1 MSKLCDNKNPLFRD
15 GTSQQQRLIKAL
27 LPEYVSVDER
37 DMNDLIE
44 FVNKFTSLIQYYSI
58 NNQQDGTWK
67 ELMVGQFIDGLN
79 QKTEPHYALFIAFLE
94 LFRFAQEDVNTFTK
108 RHLDFYYQDVL
119 KLVKKSADPDQV
131 FILLELA
138 QTASGVLIP
147 ETTGLDGGEDTL
159 GNALVYQ
166 TERSVLIN
174 KAKTVSFKALFY
186 NKANDSRL
194 YASPVANSK
203 NGLGEEIESPE
214 PKWRTFGTIADPSA
228 PFNAGNVDRTPADVG
243 FAIASPVLFM
253 AEGVRIVQLTV
264 TVNSVA
270 GITNN
275 MLADAFQ
282 VSFSG
287 EEDWIIPSTDPT
299 KTPVDTT
306 YLGAPGSNTIIIQR
320 TLTTDQEAVVA
331 YNLEEESERFNGTWP
346 VVKVILDP
354 ASVNNPFIYEALKG
368 IRVNTVK
375 IDVDVQEVRN
385 IIVQNDNGVLDAS
398 KPFQPFGS
406 RPQITSS
413 FYIGSQEVFR
423 KNLTD
428 ISVNLT
434 WKGLP
439 ETSTGFY
446 GYYQSYL
453 PVITNASKRR
463 TNQNF
468 KAQVDILEGKSWKQ
482 LLSWTSGAARLFNEE
497 PIAVSPAIPLSN
509 GFLLIS
515 APLYPFGRKLVPF
528 REMAVTNNPV
538 LNTFKGNPELP
549 ELESYSV
556 NSTSG
561 FLRLQLQNID
571 FGHGEYQNS
580 YAVRAINAATD
591 KLPGFPLPNEPYT
604 PTISEISVN
613 YSASDEVSLITNA
626 VNQSADSFNSKTV
639 SYYHIEPFG
648 VHEVHPYLFRETTFA
663 NLLPKY
669 NDEGTLYIGISN
681 FTAPG
686 TLSVLFKVAEGSSN
700 PNLPVQT
707 VKWSILSN
715 NEWITLPGN
724 RIISDSTM
732 GLLTSG
738 IIEFDLP
745 KSMTANNSILPSE
758 LVWLKA
764 AVENDSAA
772 ICDMIEI
779 HAQAVTAVF
788 RDSGNDPKHYD
799 AALPAESIT
808 EFVNGIAGISEI
820 SQPYASFGGRSVESD
835 EAYYIRVSERL
846 RHKNRAVMIWDY
858 ERLVLEEFPKV
869 YKVKCMNHTRYLAPN
884 NIKEII
890 PGHVSLAVVA
900 NLRNHNAV
908 NLLKP
913 QSSLVLLER
922 IREFISQ
929 INPPSVELH
938 VKNPI
943 YEEIFVRFNVRFHP
957 GVDPGF
963 HSRLLNDEIKGF
975 LAPWA
980 YEALEI
986 SFGATIEA
994 SVILNFIEKRPYV
1007 DYITCFEM
1015 DQITPTETLKNI
1027 QLAKAHSGA
1036 SILTSVEEHEIYVL
1050 ETEDCECDDNIVS
1063 GPKAAADC
1071 SCGCGGDCASGGS
1084 SGSGQSGSGSGQTN
1098 SNSGVGAGIVGTN
1111 FIVGNGTPLGDDG
1124 VGSMGIDDDFV
1135 IG

>member
-44 FVNKFTSLIQYYSI
+44 FVNKFTTLVQYYSI
-58 NNQQDGTWK
+58 NNQPDGSWK
-67 ELMVGQFIDGLN
+67 ELMVGQFIDDLN

-94 LFRFAQEDVNTFTK
+94 LFGYAQKDINTFTK

-119 KLVKKSADPDQV
+119 KLIKKSADPDQV
-131 FILLELA
+131 FVLFELA

-147 ETTGLDGGEDTL
+147 EGTGLVGGKDES
-159 GNALVYQ
+159 GNPLVYQ
-166 TERSVLIN
+166 TERDVLIS
-174 KAKTVSFKALFY
+174 KAKTGFFKALYY
-186 NKANDSRL
+186 NKANDGRL
-194 YASPVANSK
+194 YASPIANSK
-203 NGLGEEIESPE
+203 NGLGEEIDSPE
-214 PKWRTFGTIADPSA
+214 PKWRTFGAINDPSA
-228 PFNAGNVDRTPADVG
+228 PFNAANTDRIPAEIG
-243 FAIASPVLFM
+243 FAMSSPVLFM
-253 AEGVRIVQLTV
+253 AEGVRIVQLTLQ
-264 TVNSVA
+264 VNSVA
-270 GITNN
+270 GIANN
-275 MLADAFQ
+275 MLTDAFH

-287 EEDWIIPSTDPT
+287 EKDWIIPLADPA
-299 KTPVDTT
+299 KTPPDAT
-306 YLGAPGSNTIIIQR
+306 YLGAPGTNTIIIQR
-320 TLTTDQEAVVA
+320 TLTSDQEAVVA
-331 YNLEEESERFNGTWP
+331 YQLEDETERFAGEWP
-346 VVKVILDP
+346 VVKVLLNP

-368 IRVNTVK
+368 IRVNSVK
-375 IDVDVQEVRN
+375 IEVDVQEVRN

-413 FYIGSQEVFR
+413 FYIGSQEIFR
-423 KNLTD
+423 KNLTE

-439 ETSTGFY
+439 AGSTGFND
-446 GYYQSYL
+446 YYQSYL
-453 PVITNASKRR
+453 PVINDLSKRR

-468 KAQVDILEGKSWKQ
+468 KAQVDILDGKSWKP
-482 LLSWTSGAARLFNEE
+482 LLPWTSNAARLFDDE
-497 PIAVSPAIPLSN
+497 PLVVTQASVSGGLFGFIPFILP
-509 GFLLIS
+509 FL
-515 APLYPFGRKLVPF
+515 GRKLVPF
-528 REMAVTNNPV
+528 RQISVSGNAV

-571 FGHGEYQNS
+571 FGHGDYQNS
-580 YAVRAINAATD
+580 YAVRAINAATN
-591 KLPGFPLPNEPYT
+591 KTPGFPLPNEPYT

-613 YSASDEVSLITNA
+613 YSASDEVNLVNNA
-626 VNQSADSFNSKTV
+626 VNKTVESFQTKSV
-639 SYYHIEPFG
+639 SYYHVEPFG
-648 VHEVHPYLFRETTFA
+648 IREIHPYLFRETA
-663 NLLPKY
+663 VSNLLPTF
-669 NDEGTLYIGISN
+669 NDEGTLYIGISD

-686 TLSVLFKVAEGSSN
+686 TLSVLFKVAEGSSD
-700 PNLPVQT
+700 PNLPVQP

-715 NEWITLPGN
+715 NEWSVLPAN
-724 RIISDSTM
+724 KIISDSTM

-745 KSMTANNSILPSE
+745 KSMNADHTILPTG

-764 AVENDSAA
+764 AVENDSTA
-772 ICDMIEI
+772 ICEMIEI
-779 HAQAVTAVF
+779 HAQAITAVF
-788 RDSGNDPKHYD
+788 QDTGNDPTHYD
-799 AALPAESIT
+799 TALPAESIT
-808 EFVNGIAGISEI
+808 EFVNGIAGIAEI
-820 SQPYASFGGRSVESD
+820 SQPYASFGGRAVESD

-884 NIKEII
+884 DIKEII

-900 NLRNHNAV
+900 NLRNHNSV

-922 IREFISQ
+922 IKEFITQ
-929 INPPSVELH
+929 INPPGVELH

-943 YEEIFVRFNVRFHP
+943 YEEIFVRFNVRFRA
-957 GVDPGF
+957 GVDPGYY
-963 HSRLLNDEIKGF
+963 SRLLNDEIKGF

-980 YEALEI
+980 YKPLEI

-1015 DQITPTETLKNI
+1015 DQITPIETLQNI
-1027 QLAKAHSGA
+1027 QLAKAYSGA
-1036 SILTSVEEHEIYVL
+1036 SILTSVEQHEIYVL
-1050 ETEDCECDDNIVS
+1050 ETEDCECDDNVVS
-1063 GPKAAADC
+1063 GPKSAAGC
-1071 SCGCGGDCASGGS
+1071 SCGCSGTCSESAGS
-1084 SGSGQSGSGSGQTN
+1084 GSGQAGSGSGQSST
-1098 SNSGVGAGIVGTN
+1098 GVGTGVVGTN
-1111 FIVGNGTPLGDDG
+1111 FIVGDGTPLGDDG
-1124 VGSMGIDDDFV
+1124 IGSMGIDNDFE